1 MKLKNEEFN
10 EKALDVK
17 VEPSRFKRY
26 TGDVPKTGT
35 ILIHRV
41 TKMWWTQA
49 EDGTSMIKVLAVAE
63 DNTGEKK
70 KFNGLPTWEYL
81 VFKPEG
87 AWRYVPFLQCF
98 GITLRDI
105 KSKMFVAD
113 EPDNIGDIIESLGG
127 WEVGSDDAL
136 CRIVINRKKWEGD
149 WQSRVD
155 RDGWLPLDEEDE
167 EDELDDE
174 DIDEDE
180 EEDEPPA
187 RPARRG
193 AKAAATPG
201 PRRPRRA
208 PKSEPEPDE
217 DDDEEDEDFEEE
229 DDLEDE
235 LDEEDDVEEEDEE
248 AEEEDQEE
256 EDARPARTRRA
267 KPTARSSR
275 TPARAASSPR
285 TASSGRSRPAS
296 ARSTDGSR
304 SRSSRTP
311 TAKQRGSK
319 DDPPF

>member
-1 MKLKNEEFN
+1 MKLTNAEFN

-17 VEPSRFKRY
+17 VEPSKFKRY

-35 ILIHRV
+35 VLIHRV

-49 EDGTSMIKVLAVAE
+49 EDGTSMIKALAVAE
-63 DNTGEKK
+63 QNTGEKK

-105 KSKMFVAD
+105 KSRMVVAD
-113 EPDNIGDIIESLGG
+113 EPDNIGDVIESLGG

-155 RDGWLPLDEEDE
+155 RDGWLPFDE
-167 EDELDDE
+167 EDELDEDDE
-174 DIDEDE
+174 DVEEDE
-180 EEDEPPA
+180 EEEPPA
-187 RPARRG
+187 RPTSRARGRSSQDG
-193 AKAAATPG
+193 RQAKS
-201 PRRPRRA
+201 RPRQA
-208 PKSEPEPDE
+208 DADDEYADE
-217 DDDEEDEDFEEE
+217 DEVDEDE

-235 LDEEDDVEEEDEE
+235 LDDEEEDVEEAEAEDEDEE
-248 AEEEDQEE
+248 IEEEEQE
-256 EDARPARTRRA
+256 
-267 KPTARSSR
+267 R
-275 TPARAASSPR
+275 TPARTARKSGTRSSRAAARPASSTR
-285 TASSGRSRPAS
+285 AAGSGRSRPA
-296 ARSTDGSR
+296 RDGSR
-304 SRSSRTP
+304 TKSSRTP